1 MSYTFPSNK
10 TVSIIWHSG
19 CGKSTLLQL
28 ISGVL
33 EPSKG
38 KVFLQDK
45 EKRLGEIAYM
55 QQNDLLL
62 PWLNVQENVQLPL
75 KIKNKK
81 NAETYDDMLQKA
93 KVLGIENYLNFY
105 PKELSG
111 GLRQRVAFL
120 RTILQNSNFILL
132 DEPFASLDAIK
143 RIEIYSWIENLKDY
157 INKSIILVTHDI
169 EEALFLSDQII
180 VMDSG
185 FDNFKFKM
193 DILMPHPR
201 KTSVIVEK
209 KFIEQK
215 TLLTK
220 KLDEVKKNDI

>member
-1 MSYTFPSNK
+1 MIPSNK
-10 TVSIIWHSG
+10 TVSIIGHSG

-62 PWLNVQENVQLPL
+62 PWLNVQENVLLPL

-120 RTILQNSNFILL
+120 RTILQDSNFILL

-157 INKSIILVTHDI
+157 INKSII
-169 EEALFLSDQII
+169 
-180 VMDSG
+180 
-185 FDNFKFKM
+185 FD
-193 DILMPHPR
+193 
-201 KTSVIVEK
+201 
-209 KFIEQK
+209 
-215 TLLTK
+215 
-220 KLDEVKKNDI
+220 